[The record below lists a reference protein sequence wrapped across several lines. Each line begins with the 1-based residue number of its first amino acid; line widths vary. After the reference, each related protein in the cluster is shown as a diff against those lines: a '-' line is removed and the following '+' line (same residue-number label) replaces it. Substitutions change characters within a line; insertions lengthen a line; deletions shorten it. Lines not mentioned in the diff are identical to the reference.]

1 MARGVAAVP
10 QTHFSAH
17 LIGMPPSPEPE
28 ILQPRFAR
36 GGDLFS
42 DRNLDL
48 LSHLLDDFLRIPGT
62 QIRFG
67 LDGIIGLIPGIG
79 DIIGAMASWI
89 IILAAWLRGVPR
101 ITLARMLANV
111 AIETIIGTIPILGDA
126 FDIAWKANRRNYA
139 LLERSIGTVPNYGA
153 GDAAFAG
160 SNNPANRASGAANGE
175 KPAPKGDVFA
185 RQTAL
190 EATKTPLFA
199 STGARGTTAQQRKRH
214 AMSDWLFLV
223 SLLLGMMVLLAIPL
237 LLLAYLMGKFFSLGA
252 HH

>member
-1 MARGVAAVP
+1 MP
-10 QTHFSAH
+10 Q
-17 LIGMPPSPEPE
+17 SPEPE
-28 ILQPRFAR
+28 ILRPRFQR

-48 LSHLLDDFLRIPGT
+48 LSHLLDDFLRIPGM

-79 DIIGAMASWI
+79 DILGAMASWI

-139 LLERSIGTVPNYGA
+139 LLERSIGAVPSYGGRAGA
-153 GDAAFAG
+153 GGAAVFAG
-160 SNNPANRASGAANGE
+160 SNDPAAQSAANRGGAYRAGMPANRTL
-175 KPAPKGDVFA
+175 P
-185 RQTAL
+185 
-190 EATKTPLFA
+190 
-199 STGARGTTAQQRKRH
+199 ARGVTADQRKRH
-214 AMSDWLFLV
+214 AISDWLFLTG
-223 SLLLGMMVLLAIPL
+223 LLLGMLLLLAIPL

-252 HH
+252 RH